1 MRRVL
6 VQLQTF
12 VSFMQDEFDR
22 PAEGSLTDFMSRRE
36 GRLFLGEQVDLQA
49 LATRYGAPLEVV
61 YLPQI
66 TRQVKA
72 MQGWAAQAAQ
82 ATGFG
87 GVFHYAYA
95 TKANYAAEV
104 VRTALAAGAHYET
117 SAAVDV
123 EIAHRLWKEGTLK
136 SDRMLVCNGSKDA
149 TYLAN
154 ILRLRR
160 AGFGQLITV
169 LDDLD
174 EFDYLRAAQMP
185 MQFGVREREA
195 GNRDGRHLGNDR
207 FGLTAAEIEQVVA
220 GLAGTPHAL
229 TMYHAMIGSQVEDA
243 DHFLATLRTSIA
255 HYCALRQRV
264 PTLRFFNYG
273 GGTPTSGYSLRFSF
287 DYTGF
292 LTLLMEEMQALCA
305 QVGVPVPDLVGEFGR
320 YTVAN
325 HSVFLFEV
333 GQVKSGPAGE
343 ADWYL
348 LNGSLMVAAPDSVL
362 VPDQKFVILPLEGWE
377 KPVRP
382 VRLGSRWT
390 CDSDDVYPRPGKA
403 PLMLPDTGAGTVLAV
418 CGVGAYQQMISG
430 RGGAHHCLAPEPRRI
445 VIEERNGRLVQ
456 RVMAQQSQV
465 DVMRAIGYR
474 RPALAPKPVR
484 PMLPVGAP
492 TLPLPAPVWQ
502 RSQAHNDRPRAR
514 QRPMPLPAG
523 VAPT

>member
-1 MRRVL
+1 M

-22 PAEGSLTDFMSRRE
+22 SAEGSLTDFLSRRE

-49 LATRYGAPLEVV
+49 LASRYGAPLEVV

-66 TRQVKA
+66 TRQVQA
-72 MQGWAAQAAQ
+72 MNGWAAQAAQ
-82 ATGFG
+82 VTGYG
-87 GVFHYAYA
+87 GAFYYAYA

-123 EIAHRLWKEGTLK
+123 EIAHRLWTEGTLK

-160 AGFGQLITV
+160 AGFSQLVVV

-174 EFDYLRAAQMP
+174 EFDYLRASQIP
-185 MQFGVREREA
+185 LQFGVREREA
-195 GNRDGRHLGNDR
+195 GNRDGRHLGSDR
-207 FGLTAAEIEQVVA
+207 FGLTADEIEQVVA
-220 GLAGTPHAL
+220 GLAGTPHTL

-243 DHFLATLRTSIA
+243 GHFLATLRASIA
-255 HYCALRQRV
+255 QYCALRQRV

-273 GGTPTSGYSLRFSF
+273 GGTPTSGYSLRFEF

-292 LTLLMEEMQALCA
+292 MTLLMEEMHALCA
-305 QVGVPVPDLVGEFGR
+305 QYNVPVPDLVGEFGR

-333 GQVKSGPAGE
+333 GQVKRGSAGE
-343 ADWYL
+343 PDWYL

-362 VPDQKFVILPLEGWE
+362 VPDQKFVILPLEGWDR
-377 KPVRP
+377 PVRP
-382 VRLGSRWT
+382 ARLGSRWT
-390 CDSDDVYPRPGKA
+390 CDSDDVYPRPGKS
-403 PLMLPDTGAGTVLAV
+403 PLMLPDTGVGTMLAV

-430 RGGAHHCLAPEPRRI
+430 RGGAHHCLAPEPRRV

-456 RVMAQQSQV
+456 RVMAQQSQA
-465 DVMRAIGYR
+465 DVMRLIGYR
-474 RPALAPKPVR
+474 SPTLVPKPVR
-484 PMLPVGAP
+484 PALPAP
-492 TLPLPAPVWQ
+492 VRALPPATPLWQRGVVRSERPRPRQRPLPLPA
-502 RSQAHNDRPRAR
+502 
-514 QRPMPLPAG
+514 G
-523 VAPT
+523 TAPT

>member
-1 MRRVL
+1 M

-22 PAEGSLTDFMSRRE
+22 SAEGSLTDFLSRRE

-49 LATRYGAPLEVV
+49 LASRYGAPLEVV

-66 TRQVKA
+66 TRQVQA
-72 MQGWAAQAAQ
+72 MNGWAAQAAQ
-82 ATGFG
+82 VTGYG
-87 GVFHYAYA
+87 GAFYYAYA

-160 AGFGQLITV
+160 AGFSQLVVV

-174 EFDYLRAAQMP
+174 EFDYLRASQIP
-185 MQFGVREREA
+185 LQFGVREREA
-195 GNRDGRHLGNDR
+195 GNRDGRHLGSDR
-207 FGLTAAEIEQVVA
+207 FGLTADEIEQVVA
-220 GLAGTPHAL
+220 GLAGTPHTL

-243 DHFLATLRTSIA
+243 GHFLATLRASIA
-255 HYCALRQRV
+255 QYCALRQRV

-273 GGTPTSGYSLRFSF
+273 GGTPTSGYSLRFEF

-292 LTLLMEEMQALCA
+292 MTLLMEEMRALCA
-305 QVGVPVPDLVGEFGR
+305 QHGVPVPDLVGEFGR

-333 GQVKSGPAGE
+333 GQVKRGSAGE
-343 ADWYL
+343 PDWYL

-377 KPVRP
+377 RPVHP

-390 CDSDDVYPRPGKA
+390 CDSDDVYPRPGKS

-430 RGGAHHCLAPEPRRI
+430 RGGAHHCLAPEPRRV

-456 RVMAQQSQV
+456 RVMAQQSQA
-465 DVMRAIGYR
+465 DVMRLIGYR
-474 RPALAPKPVR
+474 SPTQAPKPVR
-484 PMLPVGAP
+484 PV
-492 TLPLPAPVWQ
+492 LPAPVRVLPPAAPLWQ
-502 RSQAHNDRPRAR
+502 RGAVRSERPRAR
-514 QRPMPLPAG
+514 QRPLPLPAG
-523 VAPT
+523 TAPT